1 MSVRKAF
8 SLVFIR
14 KSTEILLGL
23 KKRGFGKDKWNG
35 FGGKVEPGE
44 SILQGAMRELKEEC
58 GLSAQELRKIGILEF
73 EFEENEVLLEV
84 HVFETY
90 KYYGEIIESE
100 EMRPKW
106 YNLKD
111 IPFKE
116 MWPDDEYWFPYM
128 LRGQFFK
135 GYFLYRGQDLIL
147 KYNIETMEELP
158 ALDHIS

>member
-1 MSVRKAF
+1 SKRKIF
-8 SLVFIR
+8 SLIFIR
-14 KSTEILLGL
+14 KTEEILLGL
-23 KKRGFGKDKWNG
+23 KKRGFGENKWGG
-35 FGGKVEPGE
+35 FGGKVESGE

-58 GLSAQELRKIGILEF
+58 GLSAQELKKVGILYF
-73 EFEENEVLLEV
+73 EFEDNKDLLEV

-90 KYYGEIIESE
+90 KYCGKVIESE

-111 IPFKE
+111 IPFKQ

-128 LRGQFFK
+128 LQGELFK

-147 KYNIETMEELP
+147 KHNIETVEELP
-158 ALDHIS
+158 TVDHTS

>member
-1 MSVRKAF
+1 MSVRKSF

-35 FGGKVEPGE
+35 FGGKIEPGE

-90 KYYGEIIESE
+90 KYYGKIIESE

-135 GYFLYRGQDLIL
+135 GYFLYRGEDLIL

-158 ALDHIS
+158 TLDHIS